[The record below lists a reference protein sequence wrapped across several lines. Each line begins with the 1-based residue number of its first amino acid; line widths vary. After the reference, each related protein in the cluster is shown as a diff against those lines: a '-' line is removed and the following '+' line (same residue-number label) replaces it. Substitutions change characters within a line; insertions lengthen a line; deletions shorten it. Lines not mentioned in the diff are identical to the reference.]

1 MGAHENPMQRI
12 IAKCW
17 EDEAFKARLLA
28 DPAATLEAEGVEVPE
43 GVTINVVED
52 TAQVHNLVIP
62 AQPGRLEDAALDA
75 IAAAGGGVAACTAD
89 CWLSGMGNLW

>member
-1 MGAHENPMQRI
+1 MDAHENPLQSI

-17 EDEAFKARLLA
+17 EDGAFKERLLA
-28 DPAATLEAEGVEVPE
+28 DPDAVLKNEGVEIPE

-52 TAQVHNLVIP
+52 TAQVRTLVIP
-62 AQPGRLEDAALDA
+62 APAGRMDDAALDA